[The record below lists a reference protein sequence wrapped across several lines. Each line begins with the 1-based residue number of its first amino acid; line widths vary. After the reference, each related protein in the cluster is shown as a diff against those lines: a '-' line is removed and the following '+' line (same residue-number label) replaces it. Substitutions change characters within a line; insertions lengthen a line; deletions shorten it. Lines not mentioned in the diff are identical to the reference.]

1 VVRLTAELGSTE
13 RALPGQNPGKCPI
26 LSLFPG
32 LVRREAILAPRAFGS
47 PIHPWDIACFAAHP
61 ELLSFSLS
69 LYDQAVWDNPKTAI
83 IPLAL

>member
-13 RALPGQNPGKCPI
+13 RAL
-26 LSLFPG
+26 PG